1 MACTKS
7 LLHTAALSL
16 LLSLEVVA
24 PASFPKPARALNSPA
39 NSTYRP
45 APSQLPSHW
54 QTAQLPSETG
64 SRPPN
69 QQVAARWNSF
79 QPPEQG
85 VPGRREGGGTRG
97 PECRTTALIPQSTMG
112 RTLSAKP
119 TFFYHVPA
127 AIDKMVEFELAD
139 EADKTIYK
147 KSFRMVTTGPGIVSV
162 SLAADSKSP
171 SLEVGKNYHWYFTIK
186 CNPRSDLSDR
196 QQDGLVSGWVE
207 RVAISPNLTTQFE
220 AASDRDR
227 LSIFAQ
233 QSLWYEYLETL
244 ARLRLSSPKDAG
256 LTLKW
261 AELLNSV
268 SLGNIA
274 QQPLIQA
281 KLTPASR
288 N

>member
-1 MACTKS
+1 MAGIKS
-7 LLHTAALSL
+7 PLNTAAFSL

-24 PASFPKPARALNSPA
+24 PAIVPKSAQAIDSPA
-39 NSTYRP
+39 NSSYHP
-45 APSQLPSHW
+45 AQLQLPFHW
-54 QTAQLPSETG
+54 QAVQPPLESG

-69 QQVAARWNSF
+69 QQSAARWNSF

-112 RTLSAKP
+112 RTVSEKP

-127 AIDKMVEFELAD
+127 AIDKKVEFELAD
-139 EADKTIYK
+139 ETDKTIYK
-147 KSFRMVTTGPGIVSV
+147 KSFRMVTSGPGIVSI
-162 SLAADSKSP
+162 SLAADPSSP
-171 SLEVGKNYHWYFTIK
+171 PMDIGKNYHWYFTIK
-186 CNPRSDLSDR
+186 CNPKNPREDV
-196 QQDGLVSGWVE
+196 LVSGWIE
-207 RVAISPNLTTQFE
+207 RVELSPTLKTQLA

-233 QSLWYEYLETL
+233 QALWYEYLGTL
-244 ARLRLSSPKDAG
+244 AQLRLSSPRDAA

-261 AELLNSV
+261 SELLHSV
-268 SLGNIA
+268 ALGKIA
-274 QQPLIQA
+274 QQPLIQS
-281 KLTPASR
+281 KLTPASS